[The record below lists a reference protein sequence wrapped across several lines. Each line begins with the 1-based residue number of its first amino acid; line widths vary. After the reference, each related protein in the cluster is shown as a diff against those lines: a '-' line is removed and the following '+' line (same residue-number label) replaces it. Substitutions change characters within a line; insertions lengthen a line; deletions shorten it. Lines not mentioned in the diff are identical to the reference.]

1 MLVKI
6 MDFQDRSVGLV
17 LLGCGFMFTILGL
30 LLLMDRGFLALGNLV
45 STMGVIVFL
54 SPSKFY
60 KVFLHGSSLIATFLY
75 TIGFVLVLSRYV
87 IMGGVVQT
95 LGFLLLFKPFMA
107 TFGFLFKGL
116 PFIGGIVAGTISS

>member
-1 MLVKI
+1 M
-6 MDFQDRSVGLV
+6 GLV
-17 LLGCGFMFTILGL
+17 LLGCGFLFTILGL

-45 STMGVIVFL
+45 STVGVIVFL
-54 SPSKFY
+54 SPSRFY

-75 TIGFVLVLSRYV
+75 TVGFMLVLSRYV
-87 IMGGVVQT
+87 IAGGVIQT

-116 PFIGGIVAGTISS
+116 PFIGGMVTGTLSNQTS